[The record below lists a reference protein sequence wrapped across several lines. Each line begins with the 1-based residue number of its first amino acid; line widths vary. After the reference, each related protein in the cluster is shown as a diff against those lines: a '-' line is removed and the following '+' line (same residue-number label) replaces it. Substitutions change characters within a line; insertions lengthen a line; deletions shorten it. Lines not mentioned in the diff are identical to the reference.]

1 MRVNE
6 NELFILRL
14 MGALKE
20 VPEEG
25 WNDVVEK
32 MCMDRIGK
40 MLSREEVMRR
50 CEESERRV
58 GSMLEERLR
67 QLGGH

>member
-1 MRVNE
+1 MGT
-6 NELFILRL
+6 LR
-14 MGALKE
+14 E

-25 WNDVVEK
+25 WNDIVEK
-32 MCMDRIGK
+32 MCMARIGK